1 MAGERIGFIGLGTM
15 GGPMAANVAKKG
27 IPLIAYDLAGT
38 AERAP
43 KGAAIAGS
51 VSEVAAGAELVIL
64 SLPEGRAVNAVA
76 DEILASNSRK
86 VRVVADTSTIGAGP
100 AQALHGK
107 LAAGGVAY
115 VDAPVSGMPSGARD
129 GTLSVMYAGPA
140 ELLERLRPA
149 FEAIGKNVFHLGER
163 PGQGQAMKAANN
175 YLAFVA
181 LFGTSE
187 AVAYGVKEGLDPM
200 QMVEV
205 MNVSSGRNIA
215 TMAMFPNWAI
225 PGSDMGFPAK
235 GLLKD
240 MACFVEGARA
250 AGSPLPI
257 GTAMEAL
264 AKRFAA
270 ASPNVDMMRAFD
282 FIRDGK

>member
-1 MAGERIGFIGLGTM
+1 MAQEKLGFVGLGTM
-15 GGPMAANVAKKG
+15 GGPMAANVAKAG
-27 IPLIAYDLAGT
+27 VPLIAYDIAGT

-43 KGAAIAGS
+43 KGATVAGS
-51 VSEVAAGAELVIL
+51 VSEVAAGAELMIL
-64 SLPEGRAVNAVA
+64 SLPDGRAANSVA
-76 DEILASNSRK
+76 DEIIASNSRK
-86 VRVVADTSTIGAGP
+86 VRVVADTSTIGAAA

-107 LAAGGVAY
+107 LAKAGVSY

-149 FEAIGKNVFHLGER
+149 FEALGKNVFHLGEK
-163 PGQGQAMKAANN
+163 PGQGQAMKALNN
-175 YLAFVA
+175 YMAFVA

-187 AVAYGVKEGLDPM
+187 AVSYGLREGLDHA
-200 QMVEV
+200 QMIEV

-215 TMAMFPNWAI
+215 TMAMFPNWVIA
-225 PGSDMGFPAK
+225 GGDMGFPAK

-240 MACFVEGARA
+240 MTCFLEGARA
-250 AGSPLPI
+250 KGSPLPF
-257 GTAMEAL
+257 GGAMEAV

-270 ASPNVDMMRAFD
+270 ARPNADMMRAFE

>member
-1 MAGERIGFIGLGTM
+1 MAEERVGFIGLGTM

-43 KGAAIAGS
+43 QGAAIAGS
-51 VSEVAAGAELVIL
+51 VSEVAAGAELVLL
-64 SLPEGRAVNAVA
+64 SLPDARAANAVA
-76 DEILASNSRK
+76 DEILASNSRR
-86 VRVVADTSTIGAGP
+86 VRVVADTSTIGAAP

-107 LAAGGVAY
+107 LAQGGVAY

-149 FEAIGKNVFHLGER
+149 FEALGKNVFHLGER
-163 PGQGQAMKAANN
+163 PGQGQAMKALNN
-175 YLAFVA
+175 YMAFVA

-187 AVAYGVKEGLDPM
+187 AVSYGLREGLDLA
-200 QMVEV
+200 QMIEV
-205 MNVSSGRNIA
+205 MNASSGRNIA
-215 TMAMFPNWAI
+215 TMAMFPNWII

-235 GLLKD
+235 GMLKD
-240 MACFVEGARA
+240 MTCFMDGARA
-250 AGSPLPI
+250 QGSPLPF
-257 GTAMEAL
+257 GGAMEAV
-264 AKRFAA
+264 ARRFAA
-270 ASPNVDMMRAFD
+270 ASPDVDMMRVFE